1 MTTATSPT
9 ALPNTSSVKF
19 PPGPAPIKGIVNQL
33 KLFSGIQGNNI
44 NFFRPL
50 FEQYGD
56 FVTLQIGDEVLQ
68 GSDSPPGQFTKAG
81 GFAVALHFGD
91 AAEGERV
98 FEALAQGGTVQ
109 MPYQATFWAKGF
121 GMVLDRFGTPWIVN
135 ADQQIG

>member
-1 MTTATSPT
+1 MKLNPYLNFDANCREAFEFYQKALNGKITFIQTFGDSPM
-9 ALPNTSSVKF
+9 A
-19 PPGPAPIKGIVNQL
+19 
-33 KLFSGIQGNNI
+33 SGMPKETYN
-44 NFFRPL
+44 RVMH
-50 FEQYGD
+50 
-56 FVTLQIGDEVLQ
+56 VTLQIGDEVLQ

-121 GMVLDRFGTPWIVN
+121 GMVLDRFGTPWIIN